1 VPPVWAGHRLDM
13 AAERHPHASEP
24 GLPTPIPPDPGEP
37 APPLPEPIPGPQP
50 EPEPEPEP
58 ERAAV
63 LLRLAELPRAA
74 RERRRRSA
82 TMAGGLVRMGGSSTV
97 RSLESSK

>member
-1 VPPVWAGHRLDM
+1 M
-13 AAERHPHASEP
+13 AVERHVQASEP
-24 GLPTPIPPDPGEP
+24 GPPLPIPPDPGEP

-63 LLRLAELPRAA
+63 LLRLAELPRTV

-82 TMAGGLVRMGGSSTV
+82 AIAGGLVRLGRSSTA
-97 RSLESSK
+97 R

>member
-1 VPPVWAGHRLDM
+1 V
-13 AAERHPHASEP
+13 
-24 GLPTPIPPDPGEP
+24 PIPPDPGEP

-63 LLRLAELPRAA
+63 LLRLAELPRAV
-74 RERRRRSA
+74 RGERSRRPA
-82 TMAGGLVRMGGSSTV
+82 AMAGGLVRMGGSSTTEQ
-97 RSLESSK
+97 LQAEQ